1 MSILHDATTGKVIP
15 HMRRPRPNLQVS
27 WIQDRHKELRNTW
40 NSRMDSTSD
49 IPLIPSSPRSPYSPH
64 RSVQDR
70 TMNIVLTLPKRYLH
84 HRNSS
89 IFQSLSHRSSPALSS
104 TSTEPTPR
112 PPSITPLMPTTELD
126 APTSECALPS
136 PVKPSRSGV
145 VQFCQPLPHTSNSRL
160 LSVSHDVSQ
169 DDLFH
174 PNDKVVHITVKLP
187 RRRNRKAHKDLE
199 SERSEESETM
209 KDLIKMV
216 DCGEVPLPRS
226 RVSRR
231 RRTMR
236 TR

>member
-1 MSILHDATTGKVIP
+1 
-15 HMRRPRPNLQVS
+15 
-27 WIQDRHKELRNTW
+27 
-40 NSRMDSTSD
+40 
-49 IPLIPSSPRSPYSPH
+49 
-64 RSVQDR
+64 
-70 TMNIVLTLPKRYLH
+70 
-84 HRNSS
+84 
-89 IFQSLSHRSSPALSS
+89 
-104 TSTEPTPR
+104 
-112 PPSITPLMPTTELD
+112 MPTTELD

-226 RVSRR
+226 RVSLEDLDFSGA
-231 RRTMR
+231 TTSSPETSEDDEDPMSVFNALMR
-236 TR
+236 EKCEKSGSRGNGAWRGKVRGDGEEEELIWDER